1 MSIRYTCLSPTWTPL
16 TLMGLGAH
24 FRCDN
29 NANRNAEF
37 RSKEDGLAVK
47 MLAGQV

>member
-1 MSIRYTCLSPTWTPL
+1 MSGRYTCLTPTWTPP

-24 FRCDN
+24 FKCDN

-37 RSKEDGLAVK
+37 RGEEDSLAVK
-47 MLAGQV
+47 MLARQA